1 MTTQEIA
8 AVVEQHKLW
17 HNHHGGSRAHLRYAD
32 LRGADLSGAYLP
44 AANLCSA
51 DLRETCL
58 QHAYLQYADLSDANL
73 SRACLMCADM
83 RSADLLRA
91 DMRSAD
97 LRSADLLCADM
108 RSADLRY
115 ATLWGADLR
124 YADLR
129 GAILNWYSHDLIAAI
144 LLSEAGTHL
153 ARRSLAGLVL
163 VSRDWCWK
171 AFMAL
176 THPETAW
183 AIEVLTPYLR
193 DGETPPWGITKEG
206 TP

>member
-8 AVVEQHKLW
+8 EVVKQHKLW
-17 HNHHGGSRAHLRYAD
+17 HNHHGGLRAHLRYAD

-44 AANLCSA
+44 AADLCGADLSGAYLPAANLCGA

-58 QHAYLQYADLSDANL
+58 QHAYLQYADL
-73 SRACLMCADM
+73 
-83 RSADLLRA
+83 
-91 DMRSAD
+91 RSAD
-97 LRSADLLCADM
+97 LRRANLRGAD
-108 RSADLRY
+108 
-115 ATLWGADLR
+115 LWGADLR
-124 YADLR
+124 NANLRIANLWGADLRCANLR
-129 GAILNWYSHDLIAAI
+129 GAILNWSSRDLIAAI

-171 AFMAL
+171 DFMAL
-176 THPETAW
+176 KHPETAW

-193 DGETPPWGITKEG
+193 EGERPPWSITKEG
-206 TP
+206 TQ